1 MMKQL
6 LSFASILFVIICIG
20 AIIAQFVPASYVGTS
35 FWKFVKSLFDV
46 FNNEGSLEVESTPAG
61 AAVYIDNHFIG
72 QTPLKKEMEDGAY
85 NVKVVL
91 SGYQTFARRIAIEK
105 KQAAVVRATLSK
117 DYGILHITSS
127 PTNAVIY
134 IDGKRQGQLTPLE
147 LKIAQGKYFVRVEKD
162 AYYFYEEEVIVE
174 QGKTRTVEADL
185 VRQVG
190 RIVLESNPPGAKAY
204 IGNDLIGTTP
214 LTQDKP
220 VGKYVITLKKKEFRD
235 KVIEVNI
242 APDET
247 LEVQV
252 DLAERIGALKITT
265 NPPGAEVHINDAY
278 QGESPLRIE
287 KKPDV
292 YRLTIAKKNYREISE
307 EIVIEDNITKNIHR
321 DLDPAV
327 GEFHIDSDPPH
338 AMVWV
343 DSENIGFTPIT
354 MNKLPGIY
362 TVRITK
368 PGYKNYVDEI
378 TIKEGAFV
386 QLKPVLEKEEQSS
399 NR

>member
-1 MMKQL
+1 MIKQL
-6 LSFASILFVIICIG
+6 LSFASILFVIVCIG
-20 AIIAQFVPASYVGTS
+20 AIIAQFVPTLYTGASV
-35 FWKFVKSLFDV
+35 WEHVKSLFAM
-46 FNNEGSLEVESTPAG
+46 FNNEGSLEIESTPAG

-72 QTPLKKEMEDGAY
+72 QTPLKKEMEDGIY
-85 NVKVVL
+85 NVKVIL
-91 SGYQTFARRIAIEK
+91 SGYQTFARRIAVEK
-105 KQAAVVRATLSK
+105 NQPAVVRATLSK
-117 DYGILHITSS
+117 DYGTLQITSS
-127 PTNAVIY
+127 PTNAVVY
-134 IDGKRQGQLTPLE
+134 LDGKRQGQLTPLE
-147 LKIAQGKYFVRVEKD
+147 IKITQGKYLVRVEKD
-162 AYYFYEEEVIVE
+162 AYYFYEEEVLVE
-174 QGKTRTVEADL
+174 QGKTQTVEADL

-204 IGNDLIGTTP
+204 IGSDLIGTTP

-235 KVIEVNI
+235 KVLEVNI

-252 DLAERIGALKITT
+252 DLTERVGALKVTT

-287 KKPDV
+287 KRPDV
-292 YRLTIAKKNYREISE
+292 YRITIAKKNYREISE

-321 DLDPAV
+321 DLDPAI
-327 GEFHIDSDPPH
+327 GEFRIDSDPPH
-338 AMVWV
+338 AMVWI

-354 MNKLPGIY
+354 MNKLPGVY

-386 QLKPVLEKEEQSS
+386 QLKPVLEKEEQST